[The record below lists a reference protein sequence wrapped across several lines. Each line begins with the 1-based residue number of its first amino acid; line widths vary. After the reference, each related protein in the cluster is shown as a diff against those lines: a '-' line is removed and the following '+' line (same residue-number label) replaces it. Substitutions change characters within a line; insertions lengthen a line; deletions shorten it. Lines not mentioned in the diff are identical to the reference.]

1 MKVTFDE
8 VLVCD
13 VRKTTFEDN
22 TYYSLLLYSDG
33 TLYRVSIPKEAVSTF
48 KDCVGQKITLE
59 TDMSTFDGKSRF
71 KLVQD

>member
-1 MKVTFDE
+1 MRVTFDE

-22 TYYSLLLYSDG
+22 TYYSLLLYADG
-33 TLYRVSIPKEAVSTF
+33 TLYRVSISKEAVNTF

-71 KLVQD
+71 KLVEE

>member
-1 MKVTFDE
+1 MKVLLDQ

-22 TYYSLLLYSDG
+22 TYYSLHVYADG

-48 KDCVGQKITLE
+48 KDSVGQKITLE

-71 KLVQD
+71 KLIQE

>member
-22 TYYSLLLYSDG
+22 TYYSLLLYADG
-33 TLYRVSIPKEAVSTF
+33 TLYRVSISKEAVNTF
-48 KDCVGQKITLE
+48 KDCVGQKITLD

-71 KLVQD
+71 RLVEE

>member
-1 MKVTFDE
+1 MKVLLDQ

-22 TYYSLLLYSDG
+22 TYYSLHVYADG
-33 TLYRVSIPKEAVSTF
+33 TLYRVSIPEEAVSTF
-48 KDCVGQKITLE
+48 KDSVGQKITLE

-71 KLVQD
+71 KLIQE

>member
-1 MKVTFDE
+1 MKVLLDQ

-22 TYYSLLLYSDG
+22 TYYSLHVYADG
-33 TLYRVSIPKEAVSTF
+33 TLFRVSIPKEAVSTF
-48 KDCVGQKITLE
+48 KDSVGQKITLE

-71 KLVQD
+71 KLIQE

>member
-13 VRKTTFEDN
+13 VRKATFEDN
-22 TYYSLLLYSDG
+22 TYYSLLLYADG
-33 TLYRVSIPKEAVSTF
+33 TLYRVSISKEAVNTF

-71 KLVQD
+71 RLVEE

>member
-1 MKVTFDE
+1 MTVLLDQ

-22 TYYSLLLYSDG
+22 IYYSLHVYADG
-33 TLYRVSIPKEAVSTF
+33 TLYRVSIPKEEVSTF
-48 KDCVGQKITLE
+48 KDSVGQKITLE

-71 KLVQD
+71 KLIQE